1 MKTNFTNIDGIKFKR
16 KIVPGDTLLSHANL
30 RSFKRGLAKGD
41 VIGYVDGEEAV
52 KAEFTVI
59 VPDIFNKFFPAS
71 N

>member
-52 KAEFTVI
+52 KAEFT
-59 VPDIFNKFFPAS
+59 
-71 N
+71 